1 MRKRCHKSDP
11 WKHTHSTKLAK
22 NLLHKPSLS
31 SNLILPFSLVHCSF
45 VRLNAVILYGYLSD
59 HCSNV
64 EAPTTGPWLAL
75 E

>member
-1 MRKRCHKSDP
+1 MRKRCLKSDP
-11 WKHTHSTKLAK
+11 WKHTHTTKLAK
-22 NLLHKPSLS
+22 SLLHKPSLS
-31 SNLILPFSLVHCSF
+31 TNLILPSLWGSSF
-45 VRLNAVILYGYLSD
+45 VHLNAVILYGHLSD